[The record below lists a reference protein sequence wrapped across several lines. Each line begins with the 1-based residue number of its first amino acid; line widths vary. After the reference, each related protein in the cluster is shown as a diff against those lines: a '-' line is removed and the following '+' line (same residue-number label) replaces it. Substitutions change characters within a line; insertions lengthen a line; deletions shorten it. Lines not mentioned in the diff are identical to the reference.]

1 MVDDDPPDYLDDK
14 DEGTR
19 RRITR
24 RVGERLSIENLPDAE
39 RLAGEALAR
48 ELVSDAIEHVRA
60 EFANA
65 VRHARYL
72 PQDIALKIAH
82 DVDSVAGPF
91 LEVTEVFSEAEWQR
105 LVRTISLTSRVT
117 VARRASLT
125 EGVVI
130 ALAEIGDAV
139 VVEALIEN
147 PDAPLTEQVCYLIV
161 DRFADQTAVLDQL
174 AQRDSLGAE
183 IALDLVAKVS
193 ATVRAMLT
201 KKYNLG
207 GGGKRLA
214 DETEIASILALV
226 RKAPKVN
233 LLAVVRSVHNSGRLT
248 PDVVLRALREDLLAF
263 FEVAVAYLAESL
275 PGEGEEILL
284 PEDEDPAIQLFGA
297 AGIPEVMHK
306 DMWDALEEARA
317 NAQWNNSYQS

>member
-214 DETEIASILALV
+214 IRRDRDRFDPGIGADETEIASILALV
-226 RKAPKVN
+226 RKALQPRSIFSPSSGPCTTAEGLRPMSYCGRCVRIYWRSSRSRSRIWPK
-233 LLAVVRSVHNSGRLT
+233 
-248 PDVVLRALREDLLAF
+248 AF
-263 FEVAVAYLAESL
+263 
-275 PGEGEEILL
+275 P
-284 PEDEDPAIQLFGA
+284 
-297 AGIPEVMHK
+297 
-306 DMWDALEEARA
+306 ARA
-317 NAQWNNSYQS
+317 RKSCSPRTRIRRSSYSVPRVSRR